1 MEEEKSLKTWVKEHK
16 SELIILGVTIIGTV
30 LIVKNW
36 KSIKGV
42 FMYKDL
48 ATTSIEKIKPAI
60 GKVMGPVISNDVLDN
75 LTGNHLTATELGRKL
90 GFTAQEINKRI
101 VAAGLATKLN
111 GGEYSLT
118 EAGRLLG
125 KETIKSTRY
134 GHWFMNIEW
143 DEKITDI
150 IFAKDEILDKAVKI
164 EAAREA
170 MRRFD
175 A

>member
-1 MEEEKSLKTWVKEHK
+1 MEEKKSLQTWVKEHK
-16 SELIILGVTIIGTV
+16 TELIILGVATIGTV

-42 FMYKDL
+42 FKSNNIV
-48 ATTSIEKIKPAI
+48 ATSVEKIQPEVA
-60 GKVMGPVISNDVLDN
+60 KVMGPVISNEILDN
-75 LTGNHLTATELGRKL
+75 LTGNHFTATELGRKL

-111 GGEYSLT
+111 GDEYSLT
-118 EAGRLLG
+118 QAGRLLG

-150 IFAKDEILDKAVKI
+150 IFAKDEILDKAMKI